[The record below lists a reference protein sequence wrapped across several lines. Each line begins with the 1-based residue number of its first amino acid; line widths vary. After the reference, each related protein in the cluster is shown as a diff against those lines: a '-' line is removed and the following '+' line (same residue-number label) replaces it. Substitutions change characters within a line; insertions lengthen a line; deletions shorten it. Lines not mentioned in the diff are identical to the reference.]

1 MFDNAGQKLRII
13 TTVYF
18 MLCVLAAFV
27 LLIAMTIAELFL
39 LGVLYAA
46 LSLFA
51 AWLGGITMMALA
63 EAAESA
69 QYAASY
75 AEQALRTA
83 EKILAEIRKEK
94 GGESGQKTNPVPRV
108 SPARAQD
115 YEKIP
120 AWKRVQEENK
130 QA

>member
-27 LLIAMTIAELFL
+27 LLIAMTIAEMFL

-83 EKILAEIRKEK
+83 EKILAEIQKEK
-94 GGESGQKTNPVPRV
+94 GETVQKTVSTPRV
-108 SPARAQD
+108 APAKAQD

-130 QA
+130 